1 MTVLCVTP
9 EPQTHS
15 HTSSPLHSLVHRPT
29 TVLSCCFVWRM
40 IQQTTHQEGEGTVP
54 VTTAEQSPCCSK
66 LNSRHDAAKSSHHD
80 RSTAPQ
86 RWWVCPKVG
95 VCWSWTH
102 SLSKGR
108 VLSNSPPGCIFLSRG
123 LRVAGPHHHKKG
135 SACTEK
141 NWLDTHA
148 AVSAQRASNTSAEP
162 GEASPPPVRTRCFD
176 A

>member
-40 IQQTTHQEGEGTVP
+40 IHTPPHQEGEGTVP

-95 VCWSWTH
+95 VCWSWSNRQREGCCQIPHQGVYSSHVDFEWLGPIIT
-102 SLSKGR
+102 KR
-108 VLSNSPPGCIFLSRG
+108 VQPARRRI
-123 LRVAGPHHHKKG
+123 G
-135 SACTEK
+135 ST
-141 NWLDTHA
+141 
-148 AVSAQRASNTSAEP
+148 
-162 GEASPPPVRTRCFD
+162 RTQP
-176 A
+176 